1 MTLVTLEVAAWWSLH
16 DLRIAL
22 TLISLRDHSQVWKIS
37 PLHNQARHY
46 RHYHAHDHQHHHH
59 HFHYSYQS
67 SKPTVRS
74 GRSPLCITQARQ
86 YHHQPSTSV
95 LFPSFLHMNINLS
108 LYFQHQ
114 VWQTSSLLNHVL
126 HVDVTEKLKS
136 SLSTNSK
143 SIWYWISSKLADSLI
158 ASLMVF
164 QITHEIK
171 FNLTCE

>member
-1 MTLVTLEVAAWWSLH
+1 MVMVMMTLVTLEVAAWWSLH

-22 TLISLRDHSQVWKIS
+22 TLISLRAHSQVWQIS
-37 PLHNQARHY
+37 PLHNQARQCH
-46 RHYHAHDHQHHHH
+46 
-59 HFHYSYQS
+59 
-67 SKPTVRS
+67 
-74 GRSPLCITQARQ
+74 
-86 YHHQPSTSV
+86 HHQPSTSLSSSTKHV
-95 LFPSFLHMNINLS
+95 SIVTIILMNINLS

-114 VWQTSSLLNHVL
+114 VWQTSYLLNHVL

>member
-1 MTLVTLEVAAWWSLH
+1 MTLVTMEVAAWWSLH

-22 TLISLRDHSQVWKIS
+22 TLISLRAHSQVWQIS

-46 RHYHAHDHQHHHH
+46 RHYHAHDHQHDHHH
-59 HFHYSYQS
+59 VHYSYQS
-67 SKPTVRS
+67 SKLTVRC
-74 GRSPLCITQARQ
+74 GRSPLL
-86 YHHQPSTSV
+86 HNPSMSVSSSTKHVSIVTSI
-95 LFPSFLHMNINLS
+95 LMNINLS